1 MKNRAIGLFDEA
13 IKKLNEADQELSR
26 PEEDVVS
33 YLVCRNAQAAIEN
46 FLKGYLLQNG
56 IEPGN
61 SENIQALYE
70 KCMSINPRFKE
81 VDLSEFKCKAY
92 KADSRSCTDTGKV
105 SNCLNIAGDL
115 NLFFRREKIYS

>member
-13 IKKLNEADQELSR
+13 IKKLNEADHELSR

-56 IEPGN
+56 IEPDN
-61 SENIQALYE
+61 SKNIQGLYE
-70 KCMSINPRFKE
+70 QCMGVNPRFKQ

-92 KADSRSCTDTGKV
+92 KPDSRACNDTEKV

-115 NLFFRREKIYS
+115 NHFFKKEKIYS